1 MTRPRRPGRTRGPFA
16 TLGPLAIVI
25 TSSVALYAA
34 ELKPK
39 TVAAYERYIQV
50 TEAAMDARLAKR
62 VLIDI
67 DLWPEAKRN
76 DLYARLRK
84 GEVFVERNETK
95 DGTKSIDV
103 PNGMIHDWRGVVW
116 LPGVTLARVIALAQD
131 YNHYPQVFT
140 PAIRS
145 STLLSRDGD
154 TFTFKQRFVFKHILT
169 GVVNSTSVA
178 VYTAVDGKRAYL
190 RSRSTRVAEVA
201 DAGTPQEHE
210 LPVGHDSGYLW
221 RANAYWH
228 MEERDGG
235 TWLQCEWITLSRDL
249 PFGLGLFGTPI
260 VRGVARE
267 TSANTLMAVRTAL
280 AKAGPGD

>member
-1 MTRPRRPGRTRGPFA
+1 MQSGSMPWSERSGRTPGRLGV
-16 TLGPLAIVI
+16 LGPLIIVI
-25 TSSVALYAA
+25 AFSVVLQAA

-39 TVAAYERYIQV
+39 TVAAYDRYV
-50 TEAAMDARLAKR
+50 HLTEAAMDARLAKR

-67 DLWPEAKRN
+67 DLWPEEKRK

-95 DGTKSIDV
+95 DGAKSIDV

-116 LPGVTLARVIALAQD
+116 LPGVTLSRVVALAQD
-131 YNHYPQVFT
+131 YNHYPQIFT

-145 STLLSRDGD
+145 STLLSRDRD
-154 TFTFKQRFVFKHILT
+154 TFTFQQRFVFKHILT
-169 GVVNSTSVA
+169 GVVNATSVA
-178 VYTAVDGKRAYL
+178 VYTTVDGTRAYL

-201 DAGTPQEHE
+201 DVGTPQEHE
-210 LPVGHDSGYLW
+210 LPVGRDSGYLW

-267 TSANTLMAVRTAL
+267 TSANTLIAVRTAL
-280 AKAGPGD
+280 AK

>member
-1 MTRPRRPGRTRGPFA
+1 MARPGQSGRTPGALRV
-16 TLGPLAIVI
+16 LGPLAVVVA
-25 TSSVALYAA
+25 SSVALLAA

-39 TVAAYERYIQV
+39 TTAAYERYIRL
-50 TEAAMDARLAKR
+50 TEAAMDARLSKR

-67 DLWPEAKRN
+67 DAWPEAKRN

-95 DGTKSIDV
+95 DGGKSISV
-103 PNGMIHDWRGVVW
+103 PDGLIHDWRGVVW

-131 YNHYPQVFT
+131 YNHYSQTFT

-145 STLLSRDGD
+145 SALLSRDGD
-154 TFTFKQRFVFKHILT
+154 TFTFQQRFVFKHILT
-169 GVVNSTSVA
+169 GVVNATSVA
-178 VYTAVDGKRAYL
+178 VYTTIDGTRAYL
-190 RSRSTRVAEVA
+190 RSRSTRIAEVA
-201 DAGTPQEHE
+201 NVGTPQEHE

-221 RANAYWH
+221 RANAYWN

-249 PFGLGLFGTPI
+249 PFGLGLIGTPI

-267 TSANTLMAVRTAL
+267 TSMNTLIAVRTAL
-280 AKAGPGD
+280 AKPGPGD